1 MLPIESPAENN
12 VVLTEAIPAA
22 LATEGTSAVAERM
35 DILRWLIGV
44 MMIGQA
50 CEMRASAL
58 EIYQSVVNLTEDVDS
73 LNMCLAFSTALNGDG
88 TYARELSLQGFD
100 DCPNAD
106 HLNLAMAHTLKMIGD
121 SGWQS
126 FADKVLAGSTNVQLR
141 SSAQVMLKMH

>member
-73 LNMCLAFSTALNGDG
+73 LKIG
-88 TYARELSLQGFD
+88 R
-100 DCPNAD
+100 
-106 HLNLAMAHTLKMIGD
+106 AH
-121 SGWQS
+121 
-126 FADKVLAGSTNVQLR
+126 V
-141 SSAQVMLKMH
+141 